1 MLLRRLFRLPSLPV
15 DDRPVLL
22 ASIDSVRRRTRSRA
36 PRALSPA
43 VLRPSVA
50 AACLPALS
58 RIAEILR
65 DETSP
70 LPDGLRRALRAFLT
84 DGAGSPLYGRDEWS
98 ALLAAEDLAARFTA
112 TGGRRTGL
120 A

>member
-1 MLLRRLFRLPSLPV
+1 MLLRRLFRLPV

-22 ASIDSVRRRTRSRA
+22 ASIDAMGRRAQRRIPHSTS
-36 PRALSPA
+36 LS

-50 AACLPALS
+50 TACLPALS

-65 DETSP
+65 DETGDI
-70 LPDGLRRALRAFLT
+70 PDGLRRALRAFLT
-84 DGAGSPLYGRDEWS
+84 DGAASPLYGRDEWS
-98 ALLAAEDLAARFTA
+98 ALLAAEELAARFTA
-112 TGGRRTGL
+112 AAGPGPRL